1 MYVLCNS
8 KEVQS
13 LQKLQSQSNTST
25 TELLFKIVFLTKAQ
39 GKKDIFGSSFKT
51 CLEEL
56 KKNLILFLSQILGW
70 KIIGFKNLLTDLV
83 R

>member
-39 GKKDIFGSSFKT
+39 GKKNIFGSSFKT
-51 CLEEL
+51 YLEKL
-56 KKNLILFLSQILGW
+56 KKNLIFFSFTNPRLESYRFQ
-70 KIIGFKNLLTDLV
+70 KFTY
-83 R
+83 